1 MRFQKLD
8 LNLLFALDVL
18 LTEKSITKTARKL
31 NLSQS
36 AASSILARLRDYFED
51 PILVQVGRTMVPSEL
66 AIMLQQP
73 VRKLLL
79 EIQSTLEIRPQF
91 VAAASNRHFRVVAS
105 DYTVSVVLSR
115 VIQQLYV
122 EAPGMTM
129 DIVTP
134 SQEALAALARGEVD
148 LAFIPKG
155 MEQGTHPS
163 QVLFSETDCCAVWA
177 SNTLVGEHITLDQY
191 LEMGHVATR
200 FAGASSAYEDQF
212 LLRSGKVR
220 KIQISANSFTALPPL
235 LIGTNRIATLH
246 TRLARQ
252 LARYLPIRLLP
263 LPFEQP
269 ALELLMQWHEVVD
282 QDPAHRWLRS
292 LVRAASDAEP
302 LAVEGY

>member
-18 LTEKSITKTARKL
+18 LTEKSITRTARKL

-36 AASSILARLRDYFED
+36 ATSSILARLRDYFDD
-51 PILVQVGRTMVPSEL
+51 PILVQVGRSMVPSEL
-66 AIMLQQP
+66 AIMLHQP

-91 VAAASNRHFRVVAS
+91 VAAAASRHFRIVAS

-129 DIVTP
+129 EITTP
-134 SQEALAALARGEVD
+134 SQESLAALSRGEAD

-155 MEQGTHPS
+155 MQLGEHQS
-163 QVLFSETDCCAVWA
+163 EVLFSETDCCAVWA
-177 SNTLVGEHITLDQY
+177 SNTVVGDHITLDQY
-191 LEMGHVATR
+191 LDIGHVATR
-200 FAGASSAYEDQF
+200 FVGATSVYEDQF
-212 LLRSGKVR
+212 FLHSRKV
-220 KIQISANSFTALPPL
+220 QVTANTFTALPQL
-235 LIGTNRIATLH
+235 LIGTNRVATLH

-252 LARYLPIRLLP
+252 LARYFPIRLLP

-292 LVRAASDAEP
+292 LVRAAALAEP

>member
-18 LTEKSITKTARKL
+18 LTEKSITRTAKKL

-36 AASSILARLRDYFED
+36 AASSILARLRDYFND
-51 PILVQVGRTMVPSEL
+51 PILIQVGRTMVPSEL

-91 VAAASNRHFRVVAS
+91 VAAASTRHFRVIAS

-122 EAPGMTM
+122 EAPGITIE
-129 DIVTP
+129 IVTP
-134 SQEALAALARGEVD
+134 SREALGELARGEAD

-155 MEQGTHPS
+155 MELGEHQS
-163 QVLFSETDCCAVWA
+163 EVLFAETDCCAVWS
-177 SNTLVGEHITLDQY
+177 SNTLIGDRITLDQY
-191 LEMGHVATR
+191 LELGHVATR
-200 FAGASSAYEDQF
+200 FVGATSCYEDQF
-212 LLRSGKVR
+212 LVRSGKRR
-220 KIQISANSFTALPPL
+220 KIQVSANTFTALPQL

-252 LARYLPIRLLP
+252 LARYFPIRLLP

-269 ALELLMQWHEVVD
+269 PLELLMQWHEVVD

-292 LVRAASDAEP
+292 LIRAASLAEP
-302 LAVEGY
+302 LTVEGY